1 RVTFPAWM
9 ARTMLTKTWK
19 SLMSLPMSSMK
30 SMKVSMMKKMRMNTK
45 KKKRSS
51 EKHKVNV
58 FFHEHLFLVCPCSVN
73 SHLSFMKQ
81 SCEIDLIFQDGWS
94 TIFTGHY
101 KFRNDKRFPDVNGG
115 ALLFI
120 NRHKMTGVA

>member
-1 RVTFPAWM
+1 
-9 ARTMLTKTWK
+9 MLYMYST
-19 SLMSLPMSSMK
+19 MK
-30 SMKVSMMKKMRMNTK
+30 SMMVSNMNKMRMNK
-45 KKKRSS
+45 KKKNRSS

-115 ALLFI
+115 ALLIDRKSTCLNSSHVSISYAVFCLQKNI
-120 NRHKMTGVA
+120 